1 MQPKQPLH
9 GLVAATH
16 TPFQADGAV
25 ALSVVEKQAEHLLKN
40 RVRFAFVGGSTG
52 ESHSLALQERLALT
66 QRWCEVARGTDVKVV
81 VHVGSNCLPD
91 ACALAAHAEQSGAIA
106 ISALAPSYFKP
117 RSPEI
122 LIEWCRTIAAAA
134 PRTPFYYYD
143 IPVLTGVSFSMPEF
157 MEKAARQI
165 PTLVGLKFSNPDL
178 MAYLHLLQA
187 ESGCWDVPWGID
199 EALLSAVASGGRGAV
214 GSSYNFAAP
223 ISHAILEALGR
234 GDLAAARSAQMRST
248 QVIGLL
254 ARYGYMAAAKATM
267 EVLGVPVGA
276 PRLPNATLTVDQRRQ
291 LERDLETLGFL
302 DWVKA

>member
-1 MQPKQPLH
+1 MH

-25 ALSVVEKQAEHLLKN
+25 ALSVVEKQAEHLLRN

-52 ESHSLALQERLALT
+52 ESHSLSVEERRALT
-66 QRWCEVARGTDVKVV
+66 QRWCEVARGTDLKVV

-91 ACALAAHAEQSGAIA
+91 AGALASHAERSGAIA

-134 PRTPFYYYD
+134 PQTPFYYYD
-143 IPVLTGVSFSMPEF
+143 IPVMTGVAFAMPEF

-165 PTLVGLKFSNPDL
+165 PTLAGLKFSNPDL

-187 ESGCWDVPWGID
+187 EAGRWDVPWGID
-199 EALLSAVASGGRGAV
+199 EALLSALASGGRGAV

-223 ISHAILEALGR
+223 ISHEIMEALSR
-234 GDLAAARSAQMRST
+234 GDLPAARAAQMRST
-248 QVIGLL
+248 KVIGLL

-267 EVLGVPVGA
+267 EFLGVPVGA
-276 PRLPNATLTVDQRRQ
+276 PRLPHAPLTPEQKQ
-291 LERDLETLGFL
+291 SLERELQALGFFA
-302 DWVKA
+302 WVA